1 MPIYDIRISGYA
13 ANVEADSPEAA
24 IKQIKEFS
32 HVYCTF
38 TALDSKTYEPVPLT
52 VDGEWTKANETQAD
66 SRMERK

>member
-1 MPIYDIRISGYA
+1 MPMYDIRISGYA

-38 TALDSKTYEPVPLT
+38 TALDSKTYEPVPVT
-52 VDGEWTKANETQAD
+52 VAGEWREADTIQAD